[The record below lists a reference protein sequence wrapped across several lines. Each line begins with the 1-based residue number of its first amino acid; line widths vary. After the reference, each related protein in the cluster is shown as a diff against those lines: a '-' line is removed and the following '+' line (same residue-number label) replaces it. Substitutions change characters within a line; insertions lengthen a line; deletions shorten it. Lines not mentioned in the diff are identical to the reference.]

1 MTENK
6 ISDTLLNEKNTII
19 DATQNAIINVAEDV
33 SEVLAP
39 SNQEII
45 ISSPF
50 YIEIEFWVGMSFVL
64 VVLLMGRTF
73 YKFIKSALENKI
85 QKIVKTLDDAIQLR
99 DDAQKI
105 LADYERKTK
114 NTDKEITEIMA
125 KSYENISI
133 FKEKELKKLKRNSE
147 IKEKEIDRRISAA
160 TENITNEL
168 NKLISSKSIDLV
180 EKSIL
185 KYATNEEYSKL
196 IDIAIENLDKIN
208 QNRL

>member
-64 VVLLMGRTF
+64 VVLLMGRAF

-185 KYATNEEYSKL
+185 KYATNEEHSKL

>member
-85 QKIVKTLDDAIQLR
+85 QKIIKTLDDAIQLR

-185 KYATNEEYSKL
+185 KYATNEEHSKL

>member
-185 KYATNEEYSKL
+185 KYATNEEHSKL